1 MESSER
7 EKNSKDVITKSK
19 TNKTQQQ
26 PKKLLLNTM
35 TGSGDSWRVCLTD
48 PHILS
53 MNSADEI
60 SAVYKMMKKGA
71 VTTDPQMF

>member
-1 MESSER
+1 
-7 EKNSKDVITKSK
+7 
-19 TNKTQQQ
+19 
-26 PKKLLLNTM
+26 M

-60 SAVYKMMKKGA
+60 SAVYKMMEKGT